1 MNSEDERFELPDRVD
16 FRDELEQSRMER
28 RIYNDYS
35 LIVDLVNEADEP
47 LAFEYVFAQAKER
60 GFSKGKNPFKRR
72 VKTLFDWDPKLLDWI
87 VGQYPRYDTW
97 VSVGARH
104 AGVSSVD
111 SSTLN
116 EVQRGCAEKGRELR
130 NAYSEASLREFQARA
145 LNDGLGE
152 DTLSGGLGEVVD
164 TVMEVVAHMCADELP
179 DRIESV
185 TQASKSIAGDANEEI
200 CVRCLEALGYSN
212 GPRTDGHEFTDD
224 GDDADVIVFSSS
236 GLLNVE
242 IKSAATRERAS
253 RSLMG
258 EEHPW
263 VLFSFFDD
271 ANEVRN
277 RMLRGNQQGT
287 KWIDSSIAAYV
298 PPRTLGKVEE
308 LDDDRDDGKNAY
320 KHQTDDGQL
329 FLRSNTEFVEDM
341 QQYRE
346 SGQLQNLA
354 PGHEK

>member
-1 MNSEDERFELPDRVD
+1 MSSKDEQFDLPGRTN
-16 FRDELEQSRMER
+16 FRDELGQSRMNQ
-28 RIYNDYS
+28 RIYNDYC

-47 LAFEYVFAQAKER
+47 LAFEFAFTQAKER
-60 GFSKGKNPFKRR
+60 DFSAGKNPFKQR
-72 VKTLFDWDPKLLDWI
+72 VKSLFDWNPKLLDWI
-87 VGQYPRYDTW
+87 IGQYPRYDTW
-97 VSVGARH
+97 VSVGAYH
-104 AGVSSVD
+104 AGVSSVN
-111 SSTLN
+111 SNTLN
-116 EVQRGCAEKGRELR
+116 EVQRECTEKGREMR
-130 NAYSEASLREFQARA
+130 NAYSEASLREFQTRA

-152 DTLSGGLGEVVD
+152 DTLSDGLGEVVD
-164 TVMEVVAHMCADELP
+164 TVMEEVAHMCADELP

-200 CVRCLEALGYSN
+200 CIRCLEALGYSN
-212 GPRTDGHEFTDD
+212 GSRTDGHEFTDD

-236 GLLNVE
+236 GQLNVE

-298 PPRTLGKVEE
+298 PPRTLRKVEE

-320 KHQTDDGQL
+320 KYQTDDGQL
-329 FLRSNTEFVEDM
+329 FLRSNTEFAEDM
-341 QQYRE
+341 RQYRE